1 MIKKNN
7 TQGEQKVQLI
17 IAIIFR
23 HITDP
28 AKKYTFYVKSKKIDM
43 RAGDDTDEIINK
55 VLDSF
60 FENYEREENILRNGS
75 NYVSYNTIKNR
86 QFIHP
91 FSKVDIK

>member
-1 MIKKNN
+1 
-7 TQGEQKVQLI
+7 
-17 IAIIFR
+17 
-23 HITDP
+23 
-28 AKKYTFYVKSKKIDM
+28 M

>member
-1 MIKKNN
+1 
-7 TQGEQKVQLI
+7 
-17 IAIIFR
+17 
-23 HITDP
+23 
-28 AKKYTFYVKSKKIDM
+28 M
-43 RAGDDTDEIINK
+43 RGGDDTDEIINK

-75 NYVSYNTIKNR
+75 NYDSYNTIKNR